1 MGERSLTEFTLSLA
15 EGFEMTNTTTVIPS
29 VCEESF
35 PIVLML
41 TGVELHHHRLDAM
54 GLTVIRLTGHEIR

>member
-1 MGERSLTEFTLSLA
+1 MLLA
-15 EGFEMTNTTTVIPS
+15 VIPS

-41 TGVELHHHRLDAM
+41 IGVDLHHYPIVAVAVRMRSDVPEFIEGTNGEIFK
-54 GLTVIRLTGHEIR
+54 GLRNFRSC

>member
-1 MGERSLTEFTLSLA
+1 ML
-15 EGFEMTNTTTVIPS
+15 TTVIPS

-41 TGVELHHHRLDAM
+41 IGIEMHHYPRISARAELLSD
-54 GLTVIRLTGHEIR
+54 LC

>member
-1 MGERSLTEFTLSLA
+1 ML
-15 EGFEMTNTTTVIPS
+15 TTVIPS

-41 TGVELHHHRLDAM
+41 IGIEMHHHSNYW
-54 GLTVIRLTGHEIR
+54 GLASCRVSWMSHG